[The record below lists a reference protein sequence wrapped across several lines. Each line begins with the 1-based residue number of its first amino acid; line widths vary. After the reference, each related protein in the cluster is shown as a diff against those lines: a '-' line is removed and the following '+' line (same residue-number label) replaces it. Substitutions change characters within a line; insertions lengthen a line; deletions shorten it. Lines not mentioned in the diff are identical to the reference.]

1 MEEGELVP
9 NSPDEQ
15 KCIGFLIN
23 PIAGLG
29 GRVGLKGTDGI
40 ADKARAKGAKPIAPH
55 RALAFLQRLRKSL
68 PNSKKI
74 TLITCPSPMGA
85 EEISAVGLKAEVLP
99 LKLDEETSAA
109 DTKLAVQGFLKKGV
123 QLIVFVG
130 GDGTARDILDVLTDD
145 SSVLVLGVP
154 AGVKMY
160 SGIFAFS
167 PEAAAHVVIDWI
179 QGETQVQ
186 DFEIMDADEEAIRQ
200 DQFMVKLYGY
210 LKGPLVPAR
219 MQGSKMVTPDSIDE
233 RQNQEAVART
243 VIEIME
249 EGGSYIFG
257 PGTTVKTI
265 AELLD
270 VEKTLL
276 GVDLYQGGEMFLDVN
291 EQQLLELVPDFLN
304 AWIVVSPIGHQGILF
319 GRGNQQIS
327 PNIIRKIPPEQIIV
341 VATQSKVN
349 NLAERGLHID
359 TGDPEID
366 KTLSGYIRV
375 LVDYRTWRMI
385 RVNSNTSP

>member
-1 MEEGELVP
+1 VEDGELVP
-9 NSPDEQ
+9 NSHDKL

-29 GRVGLKGTDGI
+29 GRVGLKGTDGV
-40 ADKARAKGAKPIAPH
+40 ADEARSKGAKPVAPH
-55 RALAFLQRLRKSL
+55 RALTFLRRVSKRLTT
-68 PNSKKI
+68 PKKI
-74 TLITCPSPMGA
+74 RWITCPPPMGA
-85 EEISAVGLKAEVLP
+85 EELNAVDLQVEVLP
-99 LKLDEETSAA
+99 LKLGEQTSAA
-109 DTKLAVQGFLKKGV
+109 DTKLAVQRFLDKGV

-130 GDGTARDILDVLTDD
+130 GDGTARDILDVVADNP
-145 SSVLVLGVP
+145 SVLVLGVP

-167 PEAAAHVVIDWI
+167 PEAAAQVVVDWI
-179 QGETQVQ
+179 EGETQVQ
-186 DFEIMDADEEAIRQ
+186 DFEIMDADEEAIRE

-219 MQGSKMVTPDSIDE
+219 MQGSKLVTPDSIDE

-243 VIEIME
+243 VIEDMKD
-249 EGGSYIFG
+249 GGSYIFG

-265 AELLD
+265 ADLLG

-276 GVDLYQGGEMFLDVN
+276 GVDLYQGGEMVLDVN
-291 EQQLLELVPDFLN
+291 EQQLLEMVPDFLN
-304 AWIVVSPIGHQGILF
+304 AWIVVSPIGHQGMLL

-349 NLAERGLHID
+349 NLAERGLHVD
-359 TGDPEID
+359 TGDTEID
-366 KTLSGYIRV
+366 RLLSGYIRV

-385 RVNSNTSP
+385 KVNSNASP